1 MTSVQSVIGN
11 HMISS
16 KVWDKSARIYLRNED
31 ERPKINFMYRTGAL
45 IKLVYKANNCF
56 IMSLSSDDA

>member
-1 MTSVQSVIGN
+1 
-11 HMISS
+11 MISS

-45 IKLVYKANNCF
+45 IKPVYKANNCF
-56 IMSLSSDDA
+56 IMSLSPDDA